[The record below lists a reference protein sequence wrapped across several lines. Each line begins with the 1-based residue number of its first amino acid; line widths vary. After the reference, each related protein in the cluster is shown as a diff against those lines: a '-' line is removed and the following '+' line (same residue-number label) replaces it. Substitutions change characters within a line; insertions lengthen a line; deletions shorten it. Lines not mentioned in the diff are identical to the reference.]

1 MTYTKPLLK
10 WVGGKTQ
17 IIETVINSFPKEFNN
32 YHEIF
37 TGGGSVL
44 LALLDSINSGKI
56 KVNGVVNSY
65 DLNESLIYLYKNIQ
79 SSPTEF
85 YETVEK
91 LIKEFNSCQNEN
103 INRKPKNLTEALE
116 NKENYYYWIRNIY
129 NNQLDKK
136 EIYSSALFL
145 FLNKTCFRGMYRT
158 GPNGFNVPYGNYK
171 KPEILN
177 KVHLD
182 KISKLI
188 KDVNFEVLPF
198 EKSINNSKSEDFIY
212 LDPPYAPIDKNSF
225 VGYTKDGFSLE
236 SNQSLFDLIKSKE
249 VPFVMS
255 NADVEFVRFNFPE
268 GKFEISSISCKRSI
282 NSKDPGSKVQELLI
296 KYPLV

>member
-17 IIETVINSFPKEFNN
+17 IIETVINSFPKEFND

-44 LALLDSINSGKI
+44 LALLDSIDSGKI
-56 KVNGVVNSY
+56 KVKGVVNSY
-65 DLNESLIYLYKNIQ
+65 DLNESLIYLYENIQ
-79 SSPTEF
+79 SSPNEF

-91 LIKEFNSCQNEN
+91 IIKEFNSCQNEN

-129 NNQLDKK
+129 NNYLDKK

-177 KVHLD
+177 KAHLD

-188 KDVNFEVLPF
+188 KNVNFEVLPF
-198 EKSINNSKSEDFIY
+198 EKSINKAKPEDFIY

-236 SNQSLFDLIKSKE
+236 SNQLLFDLIKSKE

-282 NSKDPGSKVQELLI
+282 NSKNPGSKVQELLI

>member
-17 IIETVINSFPKEFNN
+17 IIETVINSFPKEFND

-44 LALLDSINSGKI
+44 LALLDSIDSGKI
-56 KVNGVVNSY
+56 KVKGVVNSY

-79 SSPTEF
+79 SSPNEF

-91 LIKEFNSCQNEN
+91 IIKEFNSCQNEN

-129 NNQLDKK
+129 NNYLDKK

-177 KVHLD
+177 KAHLD

-188 KDVNFEVLPF
+188 KNVNFEVLPF
-198 EKSINNSKSEDFIY
+198 EKSINKAKPEDFIY

-236 SNQSLFDLIKSKE
+236 SNQLLFDLIKSKE
-249 VPFVMS
+249 VPFIMS

-268 GKFEISSISCKRSI
+268 RKFEISSISCKRSI
-282 NSKDPGSKVQELLI
+282 NSKNPGSKVQELLI